1 MSNIPKRS
9 LEVDFFRG
17 MAMIVIVLDHI
28 SGSTLSR
35 ITLHNYAFCDAA
47 EVFVF
52 LGGYASAAAFTAIA
66 MRQSRAAATRRLLRR
81 AWEIYRAYLLTAALM
96 LLIGGAMLLFHLN
109 TPMRTYTEAPQ
120 LSAQPFTVIFN
131 ILTWKRQPYL
141 SSVLPMYVLFA
152 LSAPLTVPLVQKA
165 PLAAA
170 GASVALWFAAP
181 VLGLWLPSVYPG
193 GWPFNPFAWQ
203 LMFMGGMFCRLRP
216 LSNAFQASR
225 AGVWLTRGALAL
237 VLAFAFCKLFLETQP
252 PAGILK
258 QNLAPMRV
266 ISFWAIAWLFAQWVR
281 MGRIKPL
288 AEAMP
293 WVVTAGQQGLPCFVT
308 GAAISLIADTVLR
321 AMTPHSGVLLGLMAD
336 VCAAGSMLLAAH
348 WARRLKARAAA
359 LRQAAAVGPARPARR
374 NALRAFVELVQRAR

>member
-1 MSNIPKRS
+1 MSNTLKRS

-17 MAMIVIVLDHI
+17 IAMIVIVIDHI

-35 ITLHNYAFCDAA
+35 FTLHNYAFCDAA

-66 MRQSRAAATRRLLRR
+66 ARRSRAAATRRLLRR

-96 LLIGGAMLLFHLN
+96 LLIGGAMLLFHLD
-109 TPMRTYTEAPQ
+109 TPTRTYTEAPQ

-131 ILTWKRQPYL
+131 ILTWQRQPYL

-152 LSAPLTVPLVQKA
+152 LTAPLTVPLVQQN

-170 GASVALWFAAP
+170 AGSVALWFAAP
-181 VLGLWLPSVYPG
+181 VLGHWLPSVYAD

-203 LMFMGGMFCRLRP
+203 LMFVGGMFCRLRP
-216 LSNAFQASR
+216 LSNDFQTSP
-225 AGVWLTRGALAL
+225 AGVWITRGALAVVL
-237 VLAFAFCKLFLETQP
+237 VFAFCKLFLETQP

-266 ISFWAIAWLFAQWVR
+266 ISFWAIAWLFAQGVR

-288 AEAMP
+288 AQAMP
-293 WVVTAGQQGLPCFVT
+293 WLVTVGQQGLPCFIT
-308 GAAISLIADTVLR
+308 GSAVSLIADTVLR
-321 AMTPHSGVLLGLMAD
+321 AVTPHSGVMLGLAAD

-359 LRQAAAVGPARPARR
+359 QRQAGAGAASPVRR
-374 NALRAFVELVQRAR
+374 NALRAFVELVQRSR